1 VERSEEKKEKRIK
14 EKGLSEKLA
23 CPFEFYLLL

>member
-1 VERSEEKKEKRIK
+1 VERSDQKEKRIK